1 MKAQL
6 EKGTVSR
13 EQLFIATKLS
23 DSKNAG
29 YQKVQFLY
37 VCMHVRMYYG
47 YGVFKTF
54 KKSLLEIVVY
64 IFMHI

>member
-47 YGVFKTF
+47 VFKTF
-54 KKSLLEIVVY
+54 KMFLLEIVVY